1 MVITRRLLGVPALFL
16 FFYYVVQV
24 NYQLDDTIGFMCP
37 GGNASSATPAPVDG
51 GNPKCREWMK
61 KTFDENSL
69 NYSTITKLITFLLG
83 FYVTNIIN
91 RWWHKVRSIPKV
103 ENPSLVLCGL
113 TWEEEGAKTED
124 LTSPPAVAEAK
135 KMVARYCLL
144 SWAMCLT
151 TISNSF
157 ADTVGTTKA
166 LKERGLLTEDEL
178 AALQVS
184 HDSSVFVL
192 LFFISVVGTRRKK
205 WTRG

>member
-1 MVITRRLLGVPALFL
+1 MTQLTLIKPSQPAVRDKLTAL
-16 FFYYVVQV
+16 EA
-24 NYQLDDTIGFMCP
+24 QLTCQLPSEG
-37 GGNASSATPAPVDG
+37 
-51 GNPKCREWMK
+51 K
-61 KTFDENSL
+61 KT
-69 NYSTITKLITFLLG
+69 
-83 FYVTNIIN
+83 
-91 RWWHKVRSIPKV
+91 
-103 ENPSLVLCGL
+103 
-113 TWEEEGAKTED
+113 EE

-184 HDSSVFVL
+184 HDSSVFVF